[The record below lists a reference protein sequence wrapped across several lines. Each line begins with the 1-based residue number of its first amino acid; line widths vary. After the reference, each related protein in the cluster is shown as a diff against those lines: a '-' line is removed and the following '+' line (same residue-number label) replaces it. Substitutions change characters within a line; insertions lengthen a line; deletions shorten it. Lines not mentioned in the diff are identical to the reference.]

1 MFQVSLKY
9 ERWLYRKISCLYGAE
24 EECCHSYIA
33 CLKTLGVRYT
43 GGLDGSSVT
52 SGEEIVCVS
61 LAFEVMV
68 LEISVSDDT
77 ARFSPDL
84 AIFGVA

>member
-1 MFQVSLKY
+1 M
-9 ERWLYRKISCLYGAE
+9 YGAE

-43 GGLDGSSVT
+43 GGLDGRSVT

-68 LEISVSDDT
+68 
-77 ARFSPDL
+77 
-84 AIFGVA
+84 